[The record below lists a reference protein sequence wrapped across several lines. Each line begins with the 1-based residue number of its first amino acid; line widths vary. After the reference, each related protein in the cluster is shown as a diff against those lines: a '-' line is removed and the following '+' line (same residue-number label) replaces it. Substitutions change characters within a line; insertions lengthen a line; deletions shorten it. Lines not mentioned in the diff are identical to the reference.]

1 MNKYFKE
8 ECVVMRINNNIM
20 ALNAHRQLAINQ
32 SNASKSMEKL
42 SSGFRINRAGDD
54 AAGLAISEKM
64 RGQIRGLKQA
74 QRNAQDGISLIQ
86 TAEGAL
92 NETHAILQRM
102 RELAVQAANDTNTEV
117 DRSEIQKEI
126 NELIDEIDRIA
137 NQTQFNTKHLLNGT
151 FTGTFH
157 IGANEGQSITLSIGN
172 MAAGRAPEIT
182 VDSVDVSSDKL
193 PELSVSG
200 VAGFTQS
207 GSVVFKVI
215 HSSGSPAEA
224 ASRKFTIGQAFADQ
238 SILTINGY
246 KIGFSSQ
253 GTPVDDADFTI
264 ALQKDDGSGNWID
277 RGLDEL
283 ANDIASLNIGGVNLG
298 ASGAEV
304 TVTAATAGAAGNNI
318 IIETTDNDAV
328 DFDGSVNLSGG
339 KDEVPA
345 GLSATID
352 GEAVRETVV
361 SGAGVVTY
369 TTSSGKSITADL
381 GTFALD
387 NEEVTITVA
396 ITVAD
401 VPDAEQGLQVGQLK
415 VENVTKDSVGGIMT
429 QAGADKAITVIND
442 AIEAV
447 SAERSKLG
455 AYQNRLEHTISNLGT
470 SAENLQAAE
479 SRIRDLDM
487 AEEIMAFTKNNIL
500 QQAATAMLAQA
511 NMAPQSVLQL
521 LG

>member
-1 MNKYFKE
+1 
-8 ECVVMRINNNIM
+8 
-20 ALNAHRQLAINQ
+20 
-32 SNASKSMEKL
+32 MEKL

-137 NQTQFNTKHLLNGT
+137 NQTQFNNKHLLNGT

-157 IGANEGQSITLSIGN
+157 IGANEGQSIPLSIGN

-182 VDSVDVSSDKL
+182 VDSINVGAPDKL

-207 GSVVFKVI
+207 GSVEFKVI
-215 HSSGSPAEA
+215 YSSGSLAEA
-224 ASRKFTIGQAFADQ
+224 ASHKFTIEQAFQDQ

-246 KIGFSSQ
+246 KIGFSLQ
-253 GTPVDDADFTI
+253 GTPVADADFTI
-264 ALQKDDGSGNWID
+264 ALQEDDGNDNWTV
-277 RGLDEL
+277 RSLDEL
-283 ANDIASLNIGGVNLG
+283 AGDIASLTIDGVTLEAN
-298 ASGAEV
+298 GAEA

-328 DFDGSVNLSGG
+328 EFNDSVNLSGG

-396 ITVAD
+396 ITVED

-415 VENVTKDSVGGIMT
+415 VDNVTKDSVGGVMT
-429 QAGADKAITVIND
+429 QAGADAAITIINN

-455 AYQNRLEHTISNLGT
+455 AYQNRLEHTIANLGT

-479 SRIRDLDM
+479 ARIRDLDM

>member
-1 MNKYFKE
+1 
-8 ECVVMRINNNIM
+8 MRINNNIM

-182 VDSVDVSSDKL
+182 VDSVNVSPDKL

-207 GSVVFKVI
+207 GSVEFKVI
-215 HSSGSPAEA
+215 HSPGSPAET
-224 ASRKFTIGQAFADQ
+224 ASHKFTIGQAFQDQ

-253 GTPVDDADFTI
+253 GADVADADVTI
-264 ALQKDDGSGNWID
+264 ALQKDDGEGNWTD
-277 RGLDEL
+277 RTLNEL
-283 ANDIASLNIGGVNLG
+283 AGNIASLTNNIDGVTLEAN
-298 ASGAEV
+298 GAEV

-328 DFDGSVNLSGG
+328 DFDDSVNLSGG

-369 TTSSGKSITADL
+369 TSSSGKSITADL

-387 NEEVTITVA
+387 NEEVTITVD
-396 ITVAD
+396 ITVED

-415 VENVTKDSVGGIMT
+415 VDNVTKDSVGGVMT
-429 QAGADKAITVIND
+429 QAGADAAITIINN

>member
-1 MNKYFKE
+1 
-8 ECVVMRINNNIM
+8 MRINNNIM

-157 IGANEGQSITLSIGN
+157 IGANETQSITLTIGN
-172 MAAGRAPEIT
+172 MAAGRAPEVTFDTPTIDAKL
-182 VDSVDVSSDKL
+182 VGASVSS
-193 PELSVSG
+193 
-200 VAGFTQS
+200 VAGFDES
-207 GSVVFKVI
+207 GQVTFSVI
-215 HSSGSPAEA
+215 HSAGEEAKHASATFTVNDVPQSADTIMIAGKVIAFSADGNKIGDEDHTINLTGLTTAEGVA
-224 ASRKFTIGQAFADQ
+224 NAIAN
-238 SILTINGY
+238 LTIDG
-246 KIGFSSQ
+246 
-253 GTPVDDADFTI
+253 VDISAD
-264 ALQKDDGSGNWID
+264 
-277 RGLDEL
+277 
-283 ANDIASLNIGGVNLG
+283 G
-298 ASGAEV
+298 AVV
-304 TVTAATAGAAGNNI
+304 TVKAEEPGAAGNS
-318 IIETTDNDAV
+318 IEIDAFGTKKALTGGVDAV
-328 DFDGSVNLSGG
+328 PS
-339 KDEVPA
+339 
-345 GLSATID
+345 GLSATIN
-352 GEAVRETVV
+352 GEAVLQTVA
-361 SGAGVVTY
+361 SGAGEITY
-369 TTSSGKSITADL
+369 TTASGKSVTADL
-381 GTFALD
+381 GAFVLNGETVNIVF
-387 NEEVTITVA
+387 NVTVE
-396 ITVAD
+396 D
-401 VPDAEQGLQVGQLK
+401 VPDDEKGLQVGQLK